1 MKPIGDGTL
10 ICNSMYL
17 DYEIFDLCSNNN
29 KIFHGERAYQTTQSI
44 LEEYR
49 HADLKRRC
57 DIWLMFPALRKTLDD
72 IGRDS

>member
-1 MKPIGDGTL
+1 MKPISDETL

-17 DYEIFDLCSNNN
+17 EPEIWDLYSNNN
-29 KIFHGERAYQTTQSI
+29 IGFHEERAYQTTQGI

-57 DIWLMFPALRKTLDD
+57 DIWLMFPELRQAFDD
-72 IGRDS
+72 IGRD